1 MKIATKL
8 LTFVMVLALLAMPMA
23 GLAEGAAAEGSK
35 QITVSLENVVFGMG
49 AGSPITM
56 DFGGLKGELT
66 FGGDVEGGRGLL
78 AAKLLANGKE
88 ALSGVA
94 ALEDGKI
101 TGVIN
106 GLNKAFQ
113 ISEADVS
120 AALGASAESAEDV
133 EQMKEL
139 FSAYAAYMSKENIE
153 ELQKAYIEVLGDMS
167 QIKGYTEAGEEEIEL
182 FGEKVKAKKYDV
194 NMTNEDFQAL
204 MDKAVEVTM
213 NNAAYKRLIDV
224 TNKLVSE
231 EDQISEE
238 NMSQLVDA
246 EDQISEE
253 NMSQLVDAEDQINE
267 ESMSQLVDAV
277 YSDVA
282 ITGTA
287 WQVDEEHMKMDID
300 FTVTIDPSKA
310 DEALGVTTAEKE
322 EPVTVAYHMVAAMAG
337 SKADGVMTMDMG
349 EEGKAD
355 ITFKADETETEAAT
369 TTTFEMGM
377 NIADTEETLRFTFS
391 GDETVG
397 KDGTYALNMG
407 LNGNDGVTNL
417 GFGMSYTGTET
428 QENGATTHA
437 GTVSLSMNMMGE
449 VLSVSGDV
457 AMREQP
463 LPEGKLLD
471 VTGMEIVDP
480 LTLNEEQMGALG
492 EEVQRVVLNAM
503 TALKE
508 VPALQQI
515 INIAASGA
523 TEVTEMETS
532 AIGGADAATDI
543 EVTDNAPET
552 EPEDDAA
559 AAD

>member
-120 AALGASAESAEDV
+120 AALGASAESAEAV

-139 FSAYAAYMSKENIE
+139 FSAYAAYMSEENIE

-167 QIKGYTEAGEEEIEL
+167 QIQGYTEAGEEEIEL

-194 NMTNEDFQAL
+194 NMTSEDFQAL
-204 MDKAVEVTM
+204 MDKAMEVTM
-213 NNAAYKRLIDV
+213 NNAAYKRLIDA
-224 TNKLVSE
+224 TNKLVS
-231 EDQISEE
+231 
-238 NMSQLVDA
+238 
-246 EDQISEE
+246 
-253 NMSQLVDAEDQINE
+253 AEDQINE

-397 KDGTYALNMG
+397 KDGTYALNLG

-492 EEVQRVVLNAM
+492 EEVQGVVLNAM

-523 TEVTEMETS
+523 TEVTEVETS